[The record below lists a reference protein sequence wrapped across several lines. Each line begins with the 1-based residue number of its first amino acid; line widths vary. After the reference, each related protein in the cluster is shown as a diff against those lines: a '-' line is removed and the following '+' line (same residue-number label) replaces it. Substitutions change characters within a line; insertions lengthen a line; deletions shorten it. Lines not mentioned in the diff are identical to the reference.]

1 MSHAP
6 CMFESTLPAHY
17 TDRSPPDTLS
27 GASRWGNKYGVDL
40 KLEDSLATALV
51 DQVPKAT
58 PMGIT
63 AENLAAQYGITRADA
78 DAYALQSQKR
88 WAEGNAAG
96 AFADEIAPITLPG
109 KKRGTEITLDT
120 DEGPRPQTSLES
132 LAKLPTVFMKEGGT
146 VTAGNASGITD
157 GAAVNIIASEEGIK
171 RYGLTPLARIVSYA
185 ITAVDPSVMGIA
197 PVGGIKLALE
207 RARLT
212 MEDMCVQT
220 CVRRLLYG
228 LHALSGICSM

>member
-1 MSHAP
+1 M
-6 CMFESTLPAHY
+6 
-17 TDRSPPDTLS
+17 
-27 GASRWGNKYGVDL
+27 DL
-40 KLEDSLATALV
+40 KLEDSLAACLV

-78 DAYALQSQKR
+78 DAYALQSQQR
-88 WAEGNAAG
+88 WAEANKAG
-96 AFADEIAPITLPG
+96 AFKDEIAPMTLPG

-132 LAKLPTVFMKEGGT
+132 LGKLPTVFMKEGGT

-157 GAAVNIIASEEGIK
+157 GAAANIVASEEGIK
-171 RYGLTPLARIVSYA
+171 RYGLTPLARIVSYC
-185 ITAVDPSVMGIA
+185 ITAVDPSIMGIG
-197 PVGGIKLALE
+197 PVSAVRGALE

-212 MEDMCVQT
+212 MDDM
-220 CVRRLLYG
+220 
-228 LHALSGICSM
+228 